1 VRSLKR
7 LYNFWATG
15 ECAFYKRRPDRE
27 QGASQA
33 DATCSGVPAS
43 HLAKVLIWHWASK
56 MTQKNR
62 DSHCKGR
69 NKSGKPCGA
78 AATAGGLCYFH
89 SNPNKAS
96 ELGRIGG
103 RSKRRAVVDGV
114 DPLPKLETA
123 TAVRDAIAQLIA
135 DVYAGKLQPRIA
147 AGPGTSHELAIARD
161 RGSRRRCPPRKDR
174 ETIG

>member
-1 VRSLKR
+1 
-7 LYNFWATG
+7 
-15 ECAFYKRRPDRE
+15 
-27 QGASQA
+27 
-33 DATCSGVPAS
+33 
-43 HLAKVLIWHWASK
+43 

-62 DSHCKGR
+62 DSRCSGR

-103 RSKRRAVVDGV
+103 KSKRRAVANGV

-135 DVYAGKLQPRIA
+135 DLYTGKLQPRIGASLAPLMSLQLRAIEA
-147 AGPGTSHELAIARD
+147 ADVDVRLARIEKQLAE
-161 RGSRRRCPPRKDR
+161 KDKAS
-174 ETIG
+174 GKG